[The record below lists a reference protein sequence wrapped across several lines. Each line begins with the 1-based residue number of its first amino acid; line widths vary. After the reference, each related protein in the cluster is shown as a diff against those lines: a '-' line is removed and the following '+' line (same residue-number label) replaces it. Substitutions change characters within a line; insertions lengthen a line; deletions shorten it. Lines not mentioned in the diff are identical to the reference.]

1 MIGVLLYR
9 DWLNIKKNG
18 ISLLVIFTMLPM
30 LLHLFLSIPLS
41 NIISLDVRYLNWAA
55 PGIWVTTSGLLAFCI
70 ATLRMKKIKHDS
82 GQLDAFLK
90 TPLRNSEIIFSV
102 IIMATLLGLVQV
114 LISIAITVLLNNEN
128 LGFAQIIL
136 ILLQII
142 PLINFYAILGTLLGI
157 FIKNGIVLIS
167 IILLMFLILALSIG
181 SFLPLTIFPTNYA
194 NVVSLLPLTSI
205 INSCQMIIQNGT
217 VTYIGI
223 FLTFLLNIFLFL
235 LTIVVSYKTF
245 RK

>member
-18 ISLLVIFTMLPM
+18 ISLLVIFTMMPM

-41 NIISLDVRYLNWAA
+41 NIISLDIRYLNWAA
-55 PGIWVTTSGLLAFCI
+55 PGIWVTASGLLAFCI
-70 ATLRMKKIKHDS
+70 AILRMKKIKHDS
-82 GQLDAFLK
+82 GQLDALLK
-90 TPLRNSEIIFSV
+90 TPLRNGEIIFSV
-102 IIMATLLGLVQV
+102 IIMATLLGLVQA

-128 LGFAQIIL
+128 LGFGQILL

-157 FIKNGIVLIS
+157 FIKDGIVLIS
-167 IILLMFLILALSIG
+167 LILLMFLILALSIG
-181 SFLPLTIFPTNYA
+181 SFLPLTIFPTNYVE
-194 NVVSLLPLTSI
+194 VVSLLPLTSI

-217 VTYIGI
+217 ITYIGI
-223 FLTFLLNIFLFL
+223 FLTFLLNIFLVL

>member
-82 GQLDAFLK
+82 GQLDALLK

>member
-41 NIISLDVRYLNWAA
+41 NIISLDIRYLNWAA
-55 PGIWVTTSGLLAFCI
+55 PGIWVTASGLLAFCI
-70 ATLRMKKIKHDS
+70 AILRMKKIKHDS
-82 GQLDAFLK
+82 GQLDALLK
-90 TPLRNSEIIFSV
+90 TPLRNGEIIFSV
-102 IIMATLLGLVQV
+102 IIMATLLGLVQA

-128 LGFAQIIL
+128 LGFDQILL

-157 FIKNGIVLIS
+157 FIKDGIVLIS

-181 SFLPLTIFPTNYA
+181 SFLPLTIFPTNYVE
-194 NVVSLLPLTSI
+194 VVSLLPLTSI

-217 VTYIGI
+217 ITYIGI
-223 FLTFLLNIFLFL
+223 FLTFLLNIFLVL

>member
-41 NIISLDVRYLNWAA
+41 NIISLDIRYLNWTA

-70 ATLRMKKIKHDS
+70 AILRMKKIKHDS
-82 GQLDAFLK
+82 GQLDALLK
-90 TPLRNSEIIFSV
+90 TPLRNGEIIFSV
-102 IIMATLLGLVQV
+102 IIMATLLGLVQA

-128 LGFAQIIL
+128 LGFGQILL

-157 FIKNGIVLIS
+157 FIKDGIVLIS

-181 SFLPLTIFPTNYA
+181 SFLPLTIFPTNYVE
-194 NVVSLLPLTSI
+194 VVSLLPLTSI

-217 VTYIGI
+217 ITYIGI
-223 FLTFLLNIFLFL
+223 FLTFSLNIFLVL

>member
-41 NIISLDVRYLNWAA
+41 NIISLDIRYLNWSA
-55 PGIWVTTSGLLAFCI
+55 PGIWVTASGLLAFCI
-70 ATLRMKKIKHDS
+70 AILRMKKIKHDS
-82 GQLDAFLK
+82 GQLDALLK
-90 TPLRNSEIIFSV
+90 TPLRNGEIIFSV
-102 IIMATLLGLVQV
+102 IIMATLLGLVQA

-128 LGFAQIIL
+128 LGFGQILL

-157 FIKNGIVLIS
+157 FIKDGIVLIS

-181 SFLPLTIFPTNYA
+181 SFLPLTIFPTNYVE
-194 NVVSLLPLTSI
+194 VVSLLPLTSI

-217 VTYIGI
+217 ITYIGI
-223 FLTFLLNIFLFL
+223 FLTFSLNIFLVL

>member
-18 ISLLVIFTMLPM
+18 ISLLVIFTMMPM

-41 NIISLDVRYLNWAA
+41 NIISLDIRYLNWAA
-55 PGIWVTTSGLLAFCI
+55 PGIWVTASGLLAFCI
-70 ATLRMKKIKHDS
+70 AILRMKKIKHDS
-82 GQLDAFLK
+82 GQLDALLK
-90 TPLRNSEIIFSV
+90 TPLRNGEIIFSV
-102 IIMATLLGLVQV
+102 IIMATLLGLVQA

-128 LGFAQIIL
+128 LGFGQISL

-157 FIKNGIVLIS
+157 FIKDGIVLLS
-167 IILLMFLILALSIG
+167 LILLMFLILALSIG
-181 SFLPLTIFPTNYA
+181 SFLPLTIFPTNYVD
-194 NVVSLLPLTSI
+194 VVSLLPLTSI

-217 VTYIGI
+217 ITYIGI
-223 FLTFLLNIFLFL
+223 FLTFLLNIFLVL

>member
-41 NIISLDVRYLNWAA
+41 NIISLDIRYLNWAA
-55 PGIWVTTSGLLAFCI
+55 PGIWVTASGLLAFCI
-70 ATLRMKKIKHDS
+70 AILRMKKIKHDS
-82 GQLDAFLK
+82 GQLDALLK
-90 TPLRNSEIIFSV
+90 TPLRNGEIIFSV
-102 IIMATLLGLVQV
+102 IIMATLLGLVQA

-128 LGFAQIIL
+128 LGFGQILL

-157 FIKNGIVLIS
+157 FIKDGIVLIS
-167 IILLMFLILALSIG
+167 LILLMFLILALSIG
-181 SFLPLTIFPTNYA
+181 SFLPLTIFPTNYVD
-194 NVVSLLPLTSI
+194 VVSFLPLTSI
-205 INSCQMIIQNGT
+205 INSCQMIIQNGAISY
-217 VTYIGI
+217 VGI
-223 FLTFLLNIFLFL
+223 FLTFLLNIFLVL

>member
-18 ISLLVIFTMLPM
+18 ISLLVIFTMFPM

-41 NIISLDVRYLNWAA
+41 NIISLDIRYLNWAA
-55 PGIWVTTSGLLAFCI
+55 PGIWVTASGLLAFCI
-70 ATLRMKKIKHDS
+70 AILRMKKIKHDS
-82 GQLDAFLK
+82 GQLDALLK
-90 TPLRNSEIIFSV
+90 TPLRNGEIIFSV
-102 IIMATLLGLVQV
+102 IIMATLLGLIQA

-128 LGFAQIIL
+128 LGFGQILL

-157 FIKNGIVLIS
+157 FIKDGIVLIS

-181 SFLPLTIFPTNYA
+181 SFLPLTIFPTNYVE
-194 NVVSLLPLTSI
+194 VVSLLPLTSI

-217 VTYIGI
+217 ITYIGI
-223 FLTFLLNIFLFL
+223 FLTFLLNIFLVL

>member
-18 ISLLVIFTMLPM
+18 ISLLGIFTMLPM

-41 NIISLDVRYLNWAA
+41 NIISLDIRYLNWAA
-55 PGIWVTTSGLLAFCI
+55 PGIWVTASGLLAFCI
-70 ATLRMKKIKHDS
+70 AILRMKKIKHDS
-82 GQLDAFLK
+82 GQLDALLK
-90 TPLRNSEIIFSV
+90 TPLRNGEIIFSV
-102 IIMATLLGLVQV
+102 IITATLLGLVQA

-128 LGFAQIIL
+128 LGFGQILL

-157 FIKNGIVLIS
+157 FIKDGIVLIS
-167 IILLMFLILALSIG
+167 LILLMFLILALSIG
-181 SFLPLTIFPTNYA
+181 SFLPLTIFPTNYVEA
-194 NVVSLLPLTSI
+194 VSLLPLTSI

-217 VTYIGI
+217 ITYIGI
-223 FLTFLLNIFLFL
+223 FLTFLLNIFLVL

>member
-18 ISLLVIFTMLPM
+18 ISLLGIFTMFPM

-41 NIISLDVRYLNWAA
+41 NIISLDIRYLNWAA
-55 PGIWVTTSGLLAFCI
+55 PGIWVTASGLLAFCI
-70 ATLRMKKIKHDS
+70 AILRMKKIKHDS
-82 GQLDAFLK
+82 GQLDALLK
-90 TPLRNSEIIFSV
+90 TPLRNGEIIFSV
-102 IIMATLLGLVQV
+102 IIMATLLGLVQA

-128 LGFAQIIL
+128 LGFGQILL

-157 FIKNGIVLIS
+157 FIKDGIVLIS

-181 SFLPLTIFPTNYA
+181 SFLPLTIFPTNYVE
-194 NVVSLLPLTSI
+194 VVSLLPLTSI

-217 VTYIGI
+217 ITYIGI
-223 FLTFLLNIFLFL
+223 FLTFLLNIFLVL

>member
-18 ISLLVIFTMLPM
+18 ISLLIIFTMLPM

-41 NIISLDVRYLNWAA
+41 NIISLDIRYLNWAA
-55 PGIWVTTSGLLAFCI
+55 PGIWVTASGLLAFCI
-70 ATLRMKKIKHDS
+70 AILRMKKIKHDS
-82 GQLDAFLK
+82 GQLDALLK
-90 TPLRNSEIIFSV
+90 TPLRNGEIIFSV
-102 IIMATLLGLVQV
+102 IIIATLLGLVQA

-128 LGFAQIIL
+128 LGFGQILL

-157 FIKNGIVLIS
+157 FIKDGIVLIS

-181 SFLPLTIFPTNYA
+181 SFLPLTIFPTNYVD
-194 NVVSLLPLTSI
+194 VVSLLPLTSI

-217 VTYIGI
+217 ITYIGI
-223 FLTFLLNIFLFL
+223 FLTFLLNIFLVL